1 MPGSD
6 WSSNVYRLRKLP
18 TCISGPREAARLLG
32 EALAIDP
39 ELIVVCSLAKTADG
53 WETVSSSVATVQ
65 LKTLPQ
71 RLREQSHCDE
81 WELASHKLILD
92 THFRGLT
99 ALNDVDP
106 NKHHSDCIAIS
117 GLSSHPFGSWQPH
130 GPNKSYMW
138 IRDEL
143 PASVPGVRCILYGY
157 DSALTTGSSF
167 QSISDIGLGFVHQLR
182 AGGWNLALSK
192 PIIFLAHSLGGL
204 VLKEAL
210 IQLADRNASITGVL
224 MKFRGA
230 IMFGV
235 PSLGMHQTHLISMVE
250 GQANENLVQ
259 DLSCKNGSSY
269 LRQLNKSFEGISFT
283 RTAKIF
289 WAYETKES
297 KTVVKLADGSW
308 DRNGPPE
315 ILVNPDSATSH
326 RNRDSKS
333 KWFTVPIN
341 EDHTNMVKFTRGSAN
356 LGTVV
361 SLVADLCGV
370 QSDPLQSSWFAGLDS
385 HPGPHGNLLVHDPE
399 TPSVLGEA
407 SLAQDDRILERL
419 SNIFSSLEELHFEIE
434 SPELDFRVDQIENP
448 FQGTFRW
455 IYDLPSFCE
464 WLQRGSGLFWIH
476 GKPGSGKSTL
486 MKFIFKSRQ
495 TWELLH
501 DWTRTSYEVTA
512 AFFFHHRGT
521 SLQRS
526 FEGVLRSLVIQ
537 VLSPHYQSFRR
548 QHQNTSEQYKQL
560 KKKQTRLDRKQVQ
573 VRAGLHRA
581 ELMLRRVSGE
591 LQDDIWAR
599 GLLRDLSEMEKV
611 IMHNPKEI
619 RELVTSRGRQLK
631 DLEAQLDLNKR
642 QLASVADHFQAY
654 TKAAEMKFLEE
665 IVSEFRDG
673 NSGLV
678 AKLERILRRLLDQ
691 DTAPMDIIL
700 FLDAVDEFDGHLDMI
715 SNFLKGFLNIPAKSK
730 TRVKACVSSRPWK
743 TLYNH
748 FSSSLNISLQDCTR
762 SDIEDFTASSLAAS
776 HISNPSIIQLIPTII
791 TRANGVFLWV
801 KLAIQELSATVT
813 KHSGQVPRGELEETL
828 RKLPDDLEDFYNLI
842 IERINK
848 PHRRR
853 AYVLLELL
861 VRQGDPPAA
870 AAHIRRA
877 VLMSGCNTFQE
888 AQDEL
893 EKYSLPFAAVESQ
906 ETKERVRNDLTAWSG
921 GLVELQRGYPQF
933 MHQTVLEYVMGL
945 SFKRRVIGDLAT
957 IFTEN
962 GHSFHLKYWLYT
974 IATETR
980 LRSITD
986 QELQIKRITG
996 HAEQSELTTGNSHL
1010 AYFSSMPVDAL
1021 QKLLALTPALQKGDA
1036 LLGFIVSSGL
1046 GLCLNDWIVANSER
1060 LRFFSTPLFQYPL
1073 LSSLLLARPNNVS
1086 IENPLTIAH
1095 KLLENGYSMEQDAG
1109 FFSTLLRNMWLPES
1123 QKFINIPEPVMH
1135 KLALLALDHGQDPNI
1150 VLYMST
1156 DAGSETLEC
1165 MPLHIAPAC
1174 VVAGLIARGA
1184 IINAP
1189 DSRGQTP
1196 LDWVLVPAA
1205 EAKYHQGK
1213 ISDYNERYEK
1223 CRMLVEAGGTLTRGS
1238 SAWKSILDE
1247 FEGEGYNT
1255 QSIRDR
1261 FRSHEGGAWGS
1272 RVYRFFDFIL

>member
-1 MPGSD
+1 MPSSD
-6 WSSNVYRLRKLP
+6 WSSKVYRLRKLP
-18 TCISGPREAARLLG
+18 TCVSSPQEAARLLG

-39 ELIVVCSLAKTADG
+39 ELIVVCSLAKTADS
-53 WETVSSSVATVQ
+53 WETVPSRVATVQ

-71 RLREQSHCDE
+71 RLREQPECDE

-143 PASVPGVRCILYGY
+143 PASVPGVRYILYGY

-182 AGGWNLALSK
+182 AGGWNLASSK

-210 IQLADRNASITGVL
+210 IQLADRNASFTGVL

-259 DLSCKNGSSY
+259 DLSRENGSSY

-297 KTVVKLADGSW
+297 KTVVRLADGSW

-333 KWFTVPIN
+333 KCFTVPIN

-361 SLVADLCGV
+361 SLIADLCS
-370 QSDPLQSSWFAGLDS
+370 QCDPLQSTGFAGLGS
-385 HPGPHGNLLVHDPE
+385 SHGNLLVHNPD
-399 TPSVLGEA
+399 TSSVVAEA
-407 SLAQDDRILERL
+407 SLAQDDRILEML
-419 SNIFSSLEELHFEIE
+419 NNIFSSLEELHFEIE

-448 FQGTFRW
+448 FQGTFKW

-464 WLQRGSGLFWIH
+464 WLQRGSGMFWIH

-486 MKFIFKSRQ
+486 MKFIYKSRQ

-548 QHQNTSEQYKQL
+548 QHQNTWEQYKQL
-560 KKKQTRLDRKQVQ
+560 KTKQTRLDRKQVQ
-573 VRAGLHRA
+573 VRAGLCRG
-581 ELMLRRVSGE
+581 ELMLKRVSGE

-599 GLLRDLSEMEKV
+599 ALRDLSKTEKA

-619 RELVTSRGRQLK
+619 RKMVTSREQQMK
-631 DLEAQLDLNKR
+631 ELEAQLDLNKR
-642 QLASVADHFQAY
+642 QLASVASHFQAY
-654 TKAAEMKFLEE
+654 TKVAETKFLEE
-665 IVSEFRDG
+665 IVREFRDG
-673 NSGLV
+673 SNGLV
-678 AKLERILRRLLDQ
+678 SKLERILRRLLDQ

-700 FLDAVDEFDGHLDMI
+700 FLDAVDEFDVQDQSQGMR
-715 SNFLKGFLNIPAKSK
+715 LKSALEDALQPLF
-730 TRVKACVSSRPWK
+730 
-743 TLYNH
+743 
-748 FSSSLNISLQDCTR
+748 FLNISLQDFTR
-762 SDIEDFTASSLAAS
+762 SDIEDFAASSLAAS
-776 HISNPSIIQLIPTII
+776 YISNPSVMQLIPAII

-801 KLAIQELSATVT
+801 KLAIQELSATVI
-813 KHSGQVPRGELEETL
+813 KHPGQIPRGELEETL
-828 RKLPDDLEDFYNLI
+828 RKLPDDLEDFYDLI
-842 IERINK
+842 IERISK
-848 PHRRR
+848 SHRRR

-861 VRQGDPPAA
+861 VRQSDPPAA
-870 AAHIRRA
+870 AAHIQRA

-893 EKYSLPFAAVESQ
+893 EKYALPFATVESQ
-906 ETKERVRNDLTAWSG
+906 EAKERAGNDLTAWSG

-945 SFKRRVIGDLAT
+945 SFKRRAIGDLAA

-962 GHSFHLKYWLYT
+962 GHSFHLKYWLYN

-980 LRSITD
+980 VRSVTD
-986 QELQIKRITG
+986 QELQIKRIAG
-996 HAEQSELTTGNSHL
+996 HAVQSELTTGNSHL
-1010 AYFSSMPVDAL
+1010 AYLSSMPVDAL
-1021 QKLLALTPALQKGDA
+1021 QKLIALTPALQKGDA

-1060 LRFFSTPLFQYPL
+1060 LRFLFAPSFHYPL
-1073 LSSLLLARPNNVS
+1073 LSHLLLARPNNVS

-1095 KLLENGYSMEQDAG
+1095 KLLENGFNIEQDAG
-1109 FFSTLLRNMWLPES
+1109 FFSTLFRNMWLPES
-1123 QKFINIPEPVMH
+1123 QKFINIPEPVIH

-1150 VLYMST
+1150 VLFMST
-1156 DAGSETLEC
+1156 EC

-1174 VVAGLIARGA
+1174 VVARLIARGA

-1196 LDWVLVPAA
+1196 LDWLL
-1205 EAKYHQGK
+1205 EAHQH
-1213 ISDYNERYEK
+1213 
-1223 CRMLVEAGGTLTRGS
+1223 M
-1238 SAWKSILDE
+1238 
-1247 FEGEGYNT
+1247 
-1255 QSIRDR
+1255 
-1261 FRSHEGGAWGS
+1261 GAQFGCLS
-1272 RVYRFFDFIL
+1272 